1 MRIQTLS
8 EFHMKTSDPT
18 LISHGRCMLPKT
30 CDKLFNELSFLI
42 YEDLCFFFFPGFP
55 NVGKSSIINSIKK
68 DRVCDVGPARGVTK

>member
-8 EFHMKTSDPT
+8 EFYMKTSDPT

-30 CDKLFNELSFLI
+30 CDQLLNKLSFLT
-42 YEDLCFFFFPGFP
+42 YEDFFFFFPGFP